1 MDDSLGK
8 KVDKWGK
15 GGDGK
20 KEVGAA
26 APPEKSWT
34 HQTVRHIL
42 SQKMSDA
49 VRISE
54 EIHNGEIGFNEAA
67 FKYSEDKAGAHGLLG
82 DKAANELDPEF
93 WAMWKTRP
101 IWPASAAQVADW
113 PRLAVARGSLRHD
126 LAQKGASGEPAGR
139 GLSRLVFHIGVTKG
153 VWEFKTTLC
162 DEGSADAIPFDW
174 NRFKY
179 IAANAQPSNYAM
191 DENRVFVI
199 EQGGV
204 YDSTGTGKLTRY
216 SMDDLVTRPQLTP
229 TNPN

>member
-1 MDDSLGK
+1 MGKDKRKEVKEVDDSLGK

-101 IWPASAAQVADW
+101 IWPASAAQAADW
-113 PRLAVARGSLRHD
+113 PRLAEAQGSLRHD
-126 LAQKGASGEPAGR
+126 LALKGASGEPAGR
-139 GLSRLVFHIGVTKG
+139 GLSRLVFHIGTASWRRSGRSCPPTTRRAGRASRWRKWPRQTQRTRLLYLAKRDGRVT
-153 VWEFKTTLC
+153 T
-162 DEGSADAIPFDW
+162 
-174 NRFKY
+174 Y
-179 IAANAQPSNYAM
+179 IVPY
-191 DENRVFVI
+191 R
-199 EQGGV
+199 
-204 YDSTGTGKLTRY
+204 
-216 SMDDLVTRPQLTP
+216 
-229 TNPN
+229 

>member
-1 MDDSLGK
+1 MGKDRRKEVKEVDDSLGK

-101 IWPASAAQVADW
+101 IWPASAAQEADW
-113 PRLAVARGSLRHD
+113 PRLAEAQGSLRHD
-126 LAQKGASGEPAGR
+126 LSLKGASGEPAGR
-139 GLSRLVFHIGVTKG
+139 GLSRLVFHIGSGRPRSHVRR
-153 VWEFKTTLC
+153 
-162 DEGSADAIPFDW
+162 A
-174 NRFKY
+174 
-179 IAANAQPSNYAM
+179 
-191 DENRVFVI
+191 
-199 EQGGV
+199 
-204 YDSTGTGKLTRY
+204 TGCATR
-216 SMDDLVTRPQLTP
+216 
-229 TNPN
+229 